1 MDKEL
6 TAVKSYLRIDADID
20 SEDDILRELIAAAHL
35 YIETSTGKKY
45 VPDNPL
51 MQMLVKMLVSHW
63 YTNRNAMNGKS
74 NAAEYPHTITTILG
88 HIQISSDYERR

>member
-20 SEDDILRELIAAAHL
+20 SEDDILGELIAAAHI
-35 YIETSTGKKY
+35 YIKTSTGKKY

-63 YTNRNAMNGKS
+63 YTNRNAINGKS
-74 NAAEYPHTITTILG
+74 NAAE
-88 HIQISSDYERR
+88 

>member
-20 SEDDILRELIAAAHL
+20 SEDDILGELIAAAHL

-45 VPDNPL
+45 VSDNPL

-63 YTNRNAMNGKS
+63 YTNRNAMNGKG
-74 NAAEYPHTITTILG
+74 NAAEYPHTITALLG